1 MKFFFCPKTLT
12 FHIENVPE
20 GSLPITREKHSEILQ
35 GMSAGL
41 TIRSGPDGQPVLIDI
56 PKKPEMEER
65 AWRDARIS
73 SIEWLA
79 NRHRDELD
87 MQLAT
92 TLTAEQF
99 AELLTYRQA
108 LRDWPQ
114 LELFPDSNHRPVAP
128 LWIAEHAQ

>member
-56 PKKPEMEER
+56 PKNPEMEER

-73 SIEWLA
+73 SIEWLV

-87 MQLAT
+87 MQLST
-92 TLTAEQF
+92 TLTPEQF
-99 AELLTYRQA
+99 SDLLVYRQG

-114 LELFPDSNHRPVAP
+114 SELFPGIERRPQPPIWLAD
-128 LWIAEHAQ
+128 LTQ